1 MPRNYRKL
9 RVLVAD
15 DFSSFRNTV
24 NGMLTALGVEKIDMA
39 SSGEEVIEKCR
50 DNTYDLILSDYD
62 LGHGR
67 NGQHV
72 LEELRHRALI
82 DWRTLYMIVS
92 AEASRYIVMAAYDCE
107 PDDYLMKPISAQM
120 IERRMSR
127 LLDRQ
132 NKLKPAY
139 KKLANQDTHGAI
151 EYLTDL
157 SIAEDRHSTAAQKL
171 LGELFLKQGE
181 YKKAEKLYTKALEVR
196 QLDWARLGLAKV
208 KQKLGELD
216 TAEKWLGQIVE
227 ENPLF
232 LPAYDTLA
240 DNWDEKGETDQTQ
253 KVMEQAIEIS
263 PIAILRQKRLATI
276 AQVNADEQAAVE
288 ALRKAVKLGRL
299 SCYGAAEDSVNFAQ
313 LVLHSE
319 KIERSKSLVKEAYEF
334 MVEASKKYDMNDDE
348 RAAFN
353 ETFSQISILETGKA
367 IEIEPQGASA
377 EEFSEPFTENEMD
390 IDVSADSVSDMN
402 EEFEAN
408 TTDIHQDIQQV
419 IQFLKVGDKN
429 AADNLLEQLKIKYAD
444 NEDALEKLD
453 QFLDE
458 PVSEVNRSMV
468 SQINREGISLYGDG
482 EFDDALECF
491 EKARRLFPNHIGIQL
506 NIAQSLLGKLKN
518 DPQNSTFYSEC
529 NQALDLVDELIN
541 EDHAHFERYDKLRR
555 LVAVTVSEH
564 FDVNGENHA

>member
-1 MPRNYRKL
+1 MPANYRDL

-24 NGMLTALGVEKIDMA
+24 NGMLSALGVEKIHMA
-39 SSGEEVIEKCR
+39 SSGEEVLEKCQ

-72 LEELRHRALI
+72 LEELRHRKLI

-120 IERRMSR
+120 IERRMAR
-127 LLDRQ
+127 LIDRQ

-139 KKLANQDTHGAI
+139 VHIESNDIHGAI

-157 SIAEDRHSTAAQKL
+157 SIAEDRHSSAAQKL
-171 LGELFLKQGE
+171 LGELFLEQGE

-240 DNWDEKGETDQTQ
+240 DNWDEKGETDQSQ
-253 KVMEQAIEIS
+253 KVMEQAIQIS

-276 AQVNADEQAAVE
+276 AQINGDQQSAVN

-299 SCYGAAEDSVNFAQ
+299 SCYGAVEDSVNFAQ
-313 LVLHSE
+313 LVLHAE
-319 KIERSKSLVKEAYEF
+319 NIDQSKTLVKEAYEF
-334 MVEASKKYDMNDDE
+334 MLDASKNYQMSE
-348 RAAFN
+348 EELSAFN
-353 ETFSQISILETGKA
+353 DTFNQISLLETGKA
-367 IEIEPQGASA
+367 ADILVHEKVDAAVIDDDDLIEDELAQDDIVELVEEHFDVEIETSQ
-377 EEFSEPFTENEMD
+377 ESEDEP
-390 IDVSADSVSDMN
+390 
-402 EEFEAN
+402 
-408 TTDIHQDIQQV
+408 TTDIHQDIQSV
-419 IQFLKVGDKN
+419 IQLLKVGDKI
-429 AADNLLEQLKIKYAD
+429 AADELLEQLKIKYAD
-444 NEDALEKLD
+444 DEQALERLD

-458 PVSEVNRSMV
+458 PVSEVNRTMV
-468 SQINREGISLYGDG
+468 SRINREGISLYGEG
-482 EFDDALECF
+482 EFDEALSCLRKHESYF
-491 EKARRLFPNHIGIQL
+491 LTMLE
-506 NIAQSLLGKLKN
+506 
-518 DPQNSTFYSEC
+518 YS
-529 NQALDLVDELIN
+529 
-541 EDHAHFERYDKLRR
+541 
-555 LVAVTVSEH
+555 
-564 FDVNGENHA
+564 